1 MTAISALLGVCRATE
16 NRLDG
21 RFLPLRRMAMLAAQL
36 KSSSAETALVA
47 VSDAVV
53 RIFVVRCVF
62 GCGRCCVRVRRRP
75 YLVGAMRY
83 IVRIYHTNRVQ
94 LI

>member
-1 MTAISALLGVCRATE
+1 MSMRRATK
-16 NRLDG
+16 NRPDG
-21 RFLPLRRMAMLAAQL
+21 RFLPLHCIVMLAAQL
-36 KSSSAETALVA
+36 KSSSTETALVA

-83 IVRIYHTNRVQ
+83 IVPTY
-94 LI
+94 LP